1 LRRTKKA
8 LLVFG
13 GEEELV
19 VMGYSDASFQID
31 TDDSESQSGFVF
43 CLNGGA
49 VSWKNSKQDT
59 IADST
64 TEAVWIRNFVSEFG
78 VVASVCSPMYLY
90 CDNSG
95 AIAQAKEPRAHKR
108 AKHVL
113 WHYHL
118 IHEIIG
124 RGDVKVYKVHIDH
137 NVADP
142 LTKPLS

>member
-59 IADST
+59 VANST
-64 TEAVWIRNFVSEFG
+64 TEAERKLFGSEILFLSL
-78 VVASVCSPMYLY
+78 VLLLVCAALCIS
-90 CDNSG
+90 
-95 AIAQAKEPRAHKR
+95 IVTIVEP
-108 AKHVL
+108 
-113 WHYHL
+113 
-118 IHEIIG
+118 
-124 RGDVKVYKVHIDH
+124 
-137 NVADP
+137 
-142 LTKPLS
+142 